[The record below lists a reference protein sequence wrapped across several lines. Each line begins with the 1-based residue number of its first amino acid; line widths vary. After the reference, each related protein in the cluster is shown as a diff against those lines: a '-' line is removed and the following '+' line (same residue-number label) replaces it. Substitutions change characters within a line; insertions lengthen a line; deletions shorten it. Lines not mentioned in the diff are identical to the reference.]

1 MNPIEIVKKHP
12 VLSGVGVVVVVGGVF
27 LLTSGGGS
35 VDYAESASA
44 SGEMAGAVALQQMQA
59 AYQAKAMEVGAAKEV
74 ALNESATKVTLA
86 QLQRDLALKD
96 MEYNFNYQTAK
107 LGAEERTTTL
117 VSTLQAKTAADQI
130 KANAD
135 ATAAMFANIKSQQDA
150 AVSLA
155 QINAQ
160 TQAQIAEINSRPR
173 GLFSFLFG

>member
-12 VLSGVGVVVVVGGVF
+12 VITTVGVVVVFGAVLMF
-27 LLTSGGGS
+27 SSGGTTE
-35 VDYAESASA
+35 YADDAGA
-44 SGEMAGAVALQQMQA
+44 SGEMAGAIALQQMQA
-59 AYQAKAMEVGAAKEV
+59 AFQMKSLEVGAAKEV

-86 QLQRDLALKD
+86 QLQRDVALKD
-96 MEYNFNYQTAK
+96 LEYSFNYQTAK

-150 AVSLA
+150 AATLA
-155 QINAQ
+155 KVNAQ
-160 TQAQIAEINSRPR
+160 TQVQLAEINARPR